1 MHSAREMM
9 GAADVEHGVKFF
21 EAYYAALPALDVA
34 GSD

>member
-9 GAADVEHGVKFF
+9 GAADVAHGVKFF
-21 EAYYAALPALDVA
+21 EAYYNALAGLEVA